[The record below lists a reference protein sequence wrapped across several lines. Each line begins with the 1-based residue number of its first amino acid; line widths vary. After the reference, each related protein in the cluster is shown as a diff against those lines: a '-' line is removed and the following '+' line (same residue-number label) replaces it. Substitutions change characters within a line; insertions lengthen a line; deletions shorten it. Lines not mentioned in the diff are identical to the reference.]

1 MEGGMERLVGRFSL
15 GLLAATSMLIA
26 VPTGASAA
34 TQIGQTFIPSVFDC
48 TGPSTYFQQATEPAS
63 PSYTV
68 PAGGGVITSWQTQ
81 AVRGGAEVKFA
92 AFRPTGTPSRFTT
105 IGSSA
110 MRTIQAIQL
119 NTFSTQIPV
128 QGGETIGLLI
138 FSGTHQCARGGFGTG
153 DTAQRD
159 ARAVHDTGSTFT
171 YTDPSSPTRINVS
184 ANVEPDCDSD
194 GLGDETQDTDLSS
207 CFPPSFR
214 CKGNLATITGSPQG
228 ELITGTTF
236 RDVIVALA
244 GNDRVLGLA
253 GNDLICGNANRD
265 TLVGGRGRDKLFG
278 QKGRDTLK
286 GKAGRDRLIGG
297 KKKDFLKGGKG
308 RDVLKGKGGFD
319 ICIGGPKPDVA
330 KGCEVEKKI

>member
-1 MEGGMERLVGRFSL
+1 MGRLVRRFSL
-15 GLLAATSMLIA
+15 VSLAVTAMLIA

-34 TQIGQTFIPSVFDC
+34 TQIGQTFIPSDFDC
-48 TGPSTYFQQATEPAS
+48 TGPSTYFQQATAPAS

-68 PAGGGVITSWQTQ
+68 PAGGGVITSWRTQ

-110 MRTIQAIQL
+110 MRTIQAILL
-119 NTFSTQIPV
+119 NTFSTRIPV

-138 FSGTHQCARGGFGTG
+138 FSGTHQCARGGFAEG

-171 YTDPSSPTRINVS
+171 YTDPGGQGRINVS

-207 CFPPSFR
+207 CPPPSFR

-228 ELITGTTF
+228 ELITGTAF

-253 GNDLICGNANRD
+253 GNDLTCGNAGRD
-265 TLVGGRGRDKLFG
+265 TLVGGRGKDKLFG

-286 GKAGRDRLIGG
+286 GNKGRDRLIGG
-297 KKKDFLKGGKG
+297 KKKDKLFGG
-308 RDVLKGKGGFD
+308 RGFD
-319 ICIGGPKPDVA
+319 VCVGGAKSDVA